1 MKKVLPFAIAALM
14 VPSVALA
21 KGTNPNKGPHGNHG
35 KARVQYVLKGDL
47 SGYSAFDSSTSTN
60 GSITIA
66 VKHANRHGRAL
77 KDMSLMFTGEVAS
90 TTKVVL
96 RDGVTVIADGDRGV
110 VKVRAP
116 KEPKD
121 MSGTDLAAMLTAL
134 SVRQIVD
141 KGPASSS

>member
-1 MKKVLPFAIAALM
+1 MKKVLPFAIAALL
-14 VPSVALA
+14 VPSAALA
-21 KGTNPNKGPHGNHG
+21 QASNPHQGTHSNHG
-35 KARVQYVLKGDL
+35 KAKVLYVLKGNL

-77 KDMSLMFTGEVAS
+77 KDMSLTFTGEVAS

-96 RDGVTVIADGDRGV
+96 EDGVTVITDGDRGL

-116 KEPKD
+116 REPRD
-121 MSGTDLAAMLTAL
+121 MSGSDLAAILTAL
-134 SVRQIVD
+134 PVKQIVD
-141 KGPASSS
+141 QGVASSD

>member
-14 VPSVALA
+14 IPSVALA
-21 KGTNPNKGPHGNHG
+21 KGPNPNKGSHGNHG
-35 KARVQYVLKGDL
+35 KAKVQYVLRGDL

-77 KDMSLMFTGEVAS
+77 KDMSLTFTGEVAS

-96 RDGVTVIADGDRGV
+96 RDGVTVIADGDRGI

-121 MSGTDLAAMLTAL
+121 MSGTDLAAILTAL